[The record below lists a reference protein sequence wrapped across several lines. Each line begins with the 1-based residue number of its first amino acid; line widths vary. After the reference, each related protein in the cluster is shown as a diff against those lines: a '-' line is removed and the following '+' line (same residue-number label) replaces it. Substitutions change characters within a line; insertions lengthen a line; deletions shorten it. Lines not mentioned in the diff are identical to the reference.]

1 LRAGIVHRIESGVN
15 AGGEARTTNSIRK
28 MVWPPAARSSKMP
41 AMFNKTLRLARI
53 ARWCA
58 GAALL
63 FAFATASNAQ
73 TIHVDASK
81 PSNTIDPA
89 VALGAGIDRIG
100 YGAADKLYVQP
111 TIDQV
116 LAAGWQ
122 MVSYRQNTE
131 LHMEAWH
138 WNPAGTWSEPTGQGG
153 QGSGYFTGSTELGTP
168 IRHSYGYPLPHR
180 GVTRDDGTDTDG
192 YSRLDDGDLN
202 TYWKSNPY
210 LTEKYTDENDAL
222 HPQWVFMDFLT
233 NQDIDAIRIAWAEP
247 YATNYVV
254 QYWTGD
260 DPIKHPTLGVWQSF
274 PHGVVTNGKGGTAA
288 LKLSDMPM
296 TVRWVRILMTQ
307 SSNTCDTH
315 GSADPRNCV
324 GYAIREL
331 YAGTVSPD
339 GKFHDLMRHVPEQDQ
354 TPTYCSSVDPWH
366 TAADLDEHAGDQVGF
381 DLFYTGGY
389 TRGLPAMIPIAM
401 IYATPEDSA
410 AEIAYIEKRGYPIAY
425 VEMGEEPDGHYMPP
439 EDYAAMYVQWAAALH
454 KVDPKLKLGGP
465 IFTGQNKDIETWA
478 DDKGRTSWTGRFID
492 YLKAHGKLEDLAFF
506 SFEHYPFEPCKVE
519 WSSLYDE
526 ATLVT
531 HIAEIW
537 RQDGVPPEVPLFI
550 TESNLSWNQ
559 SEAFVDTFGALWL
572 ADYVGAFL
580 SHGGAGVSYFHYL
593 PLGVGRGCNGSEGT
607 FGMFSADRDLKIQ
620 QNLSQYFASQLINL
634 EWIQPGNKPH
644 KLFLSKSDVWD
655 PAGHN
660 LVTSYATLRPDG
672 QWALMIVNK
681 DQENEHTVNIQ
692 FDDGSGGGAKVFTG
706 SVNRITFGSEQY
718 QWHPG
723 GQYGGKADP
732 DGPAAKSTIS
742 GAGAATEYTLPKASV
757 TVLRGNISEGKK

>member
-1 LRAGIVHRIESGVN
+1 MKISLNICVVVGLAVSF
-15 AGGEARTTNSIRK
+15 GGF
-28 MVWPPAARSSKMP
+28 AAQPLS
-41 AMFNKTLRLARI
+41 
-53 ARWCA
+53 
-58 GAALL
+58 
-63 FAFATASNAQ
+63 AQ
-73 TIHVDASK
+73 TIRVDAD
-81 PSNTIDPA
+81 PGHVSNTISPA
-89 VALGAGIDRIG
+89 IALGAGIDRLP

-116 LAAGWQ
+116 LSAGWQ

-138 WNPAGTWSEPTGQGG
+138 WNPNGTWSDPSGK
-153 QGSGYFTGSTELGTP
+153 GSGYFTGSTDTSGF

-192 YSRLDDGDLN
+192 YSRLDDGDIN

-210 LTEKYTDENDAL
+210 LTQRYTGQDDAA
-222 HPQWVFMDFLT
+222 HPQWVFVDFQT
-233 NQDIDAIRIAWAEP
+233 RQDINAIRIAWAEP
-247 YATNYVV
+247 YATKYVV
-254 QYWTGD
+254 QYWTGE
-260 DPIKHPTLGVWQSF
+260 DPIKKPTIGVWQAF
-274 PHGVVTNGKGGTAA
+274 PKGEIVNAKGGVAT
-288 LKLSDMPM
+288 LQLSDAPISAQ
-296 TVRWVRILMTQ
+296 WVRVLMTQ

-315 GSADPRNCV
+315 GPSDPRNCV

-331 YAGTVSPD
+331 YIGTTTAD
-339 GKFHDLMRHVPEQDQ
+339 GKFHDSMRHIPEQDQ

-366 TAADLDEHAGDQVGF
+366 TAEDLDEHAGDQVGF

-410 AEIAYIEKRGYPIAY
+410 AEIAYIEKRAYPIAY

-439 EDYAAMYVQWAAALH
+439 EDYAELYMQWATALH
-454 KVDPKLKLGGP
+454 KVDPNLKLGGP

-478 DDKGRTSWTGRFID
+478 DANGKTSWTGRFVD
-492 YLKAHGKLEDLAFF
+492 YLKAHGRLSDLAFF
-506 SFEHYPFEPCKVE
+506 SFEHYPYEPCKVQ

-531 HIAEIW
+531 HIADVW
-537 RQDGVPPEVPLFI
+537 RQDGVPADIPMFI
-550 TESNLSWNQ
+550 TESNLSWNS

-580 SHGGAGVSYFHYL
+580 SNGGTGVSYFHYL
-593 PLGVGRGCNGSEGT
+593 PLGVGRGCNGSLGT
-607 FGMFSADRDLKIQ
+607 FGMFSADRELQIKQ
-620 QNLSQYFASQLINL
+620 ELSQYFASQLINL
-634 EWIQPGNKPH
+634 EWIQPGNAKH
-644 KLFLSKSDVWD
+644 KLFRSSSDVKD
-655 PAGHN
+655 AAGHT

-681 DQENEHTVNIQ
+681 DQENAQTVKIE
-692 FDDGSGGGAKVFTG
+692 FDSATGAAKHFAG
-706 SVNRITFGSEQY
+706 SVARITFGSEQY

-723 GQYGGKADP
+723 GEFGGTADP
-732 DGPAAKSTIS
+732 DGPAARSTVN
-742 GAGAATEYTLPKASV
+742 GDTQTEYTLPKASV
-757 TVLRGNISEGKK
+757 TVLRGKIQ